1 MIKATVVY
9 FDYQPL
15 SQQVYDDYYLGQ
27 LVAAGCRVEYL
38 DLTQLYFPSFY
49 KEVSFEGIKIYY
61 ISSFSELE
69 RVIAGFS
76 KDTLFVSRLTFTD
89 IVVRLFRLF
98 KKYNCQLVALT
109 RGAFPSMPV
118 TDKMID
124 KLRQPSQYF
133 SYLKKV
139 GTILLKKVG
148 YIQKY
153 KYVFNCGTS
162 LGNIGLGWK
171 YDVVQ
176 AKIISV
182 NTCDFER
189 IRDTKEVPLAYK
201 YIVFLDEYFPFHPD
215 FKMFGKCFVDEKI
228 YYGHLNALF
237 KKIEAAYQLPVVIAA
252 HPKAELYKTHNYYE
266 GREVLF
272 GKTAELVKNSLCV
285 LAHYST
291 SIGYAIATEKPLV
304 FLNALLYKQNIHRI
318 YQFINFLGQY
328 LNTKVLTFDDAE
340 VSFSIPIVDKGR
352 YEMYK
357 YSFLTNKETEELNS
371 GDIFVKEII
380 NGRNTPFI

>member
-1 MIKATVVY
+1 MTKRTIVY

-27 LVAAGCRVEYL
+27 LVAAGCCVEYL
-38 DLTQLYFPSFY
+38 DLTRLYFPSFC
-49 KEVSFEGIKIYY
+49 KEVSFEGIKIHY
-61 ISSFSELE
+61 IGSFSELE

-109 RGAFPSMPV
+109 RGAFPAMPI
-118 TDKMID
+118 TDKIIN

-148 YIQKY
+148 YVQKY

-162 LGNIGLGWK
+162 LCNIGLGWQ
-171 YDVVQ
+171 YDVAQ
-176 AKIISV
+176 AKIIGV

-189 IRDTKEVPLAYK
+189 IRDTEEVPFAYK
-201 YIVFLDEYFPFHPD
+201 YIVFLDEYLPFHPD
-215 FKMFGKCFVDEKI
+215 FKMFGQATIGEDI
-228 YYGHLNALF
+228 YYKQLNALF

-272 GKTAELVKNSLCV
+272 GKTAELVKNSVCV

-304 FLNALLYKQNIHRI
+304 FLNALVYKQNIHRI
-318 YQFINFLGQY
+318 YQYINFLGEY
-328 LNTKVLTFDDAE
+328 LNTKVLLFDDAE
-340 VSFSIPIVDKGR
+340 ADFSIPVVDKGR
-352 YEMYK
+352 YEEYK
-357 YSFLTNKETEELNS
+357 YNFLTNKETEKLNS
-371 GDIFVKEII
+371 GEIFVKEIL
-380 NGRNTPFI
+380 NCG

>member
-1 MIKATVVY
+1 MIKPTVVY

-162 LGNIGLGWK
+162 LGNIGLGWQ

-189 IRDTKEVPLAYK
+189 IRDTKEVPLTYK

-352 YEMYK
+352 YERYK

-380 NGRNTPFI
+380 NGRDTPFI

>member
-27 LVAAGCRVEYL
+27 LVAAGCCVEYL

-162 LGNIGLGWK
+162 LGNIGLGWQ

-189 IRDTKEVPLAYK
+189 IRDTKEVPLTYK

-237 KKIEAAYQLPVVIAA
+237 KKIEVAYQLPVVIAA

-352 YEMYK
+352 YERYK

>member
-352 YEMYK
+352 YERYK

>member
-1 MIKATVVY
+1 MTKRTIVY

-27 LVAAGCRVEYL
+27 LIAAGCKVEYL
-38 DLTQLYFPSFY
+38 DLTRLYFPSFC
-49 KEVSFEGIKIYY
+49 KEVSFEGIKIHY
-61 ISSFSELE
+61 IGSFGELE

-76 KDTLFVSRLTFTD
+76 EDTLFVSRLTFTD

-109 RGAFPSMPV
+109 RGAFPAMPV
-118 TDKMID
+118 TDKIID

-139 GTILLKKVG
+139 GAILLKKIG
-148 YIQKY
+148 YVQKY

-162 LGNIGLGWK
+162 LGNIGLGWQ
-171 YDVVQ
+171 YDVAQ
-176 AKIISV
+176 AKIIGV

-189 IRDTKEVPLAYK
+189 IRDTKEVPFAYK

-215 FKMFGKCFVDEKI
+215 FKMFGKHFVDEKI

-272 GKTAELVKNSLCV
+272 GKTAELVKNSVCV

-304 FLNALLYKQNIHRI
+304 FLNALVYKQNIHRI
-318 YQFINFLGQY
+318 YQFINFLGEY
-328 LNTKVLTFDDAE
+328 LNTKVLLFDNAE
-340 VSFSIPIVDKGR
+340 ADFSIPVVDKGR
-352 YEMYK
+352 YEEYK
-357 YSFLTNKETEELNS
+357 YNFLTNKETEELNS
-371 GDIFVKEII
+371 GEIFVKEIM
-380 NGRNTPFI
+380 NCGRE

>member
-1 MIKATVVY
+1 MT
-9 FDYQPL
+9 
-15 SQQVYDDYYLGQ
+15 
-27 LVAAGCRVEYL
+27 R
-38 DLTQLYFPSFY
+38 LYFPSFC
-49 KEVSFEGIKIYY
+49 KEVSFEGIKIHY
-61 ISSFSELE
+61 IGSFSELE

-109 RGAFPSMPV
+109 RGAFPAMPI
-118 TDKMID
+118 TDKIIN

-148 YIQKY
+148 YVQKY

-162 LGNIGLGWK
+162 LCNIGLGWQ
-171 YDVVQ
+171 YDVAQ
-176 AKIISV
+176 AKIIGV

-189 IRDTKEVPLAYK
+189 IRDTEEVPFAYK
-201 YIVFLDEYFPFHPD
+201 YIVFLDEYLPFHPD
-215 FKMFGKCFVDEKI
+215 FKMFGEATIGEDI
-228 YYGHLNALF
+228 YYKQLNTFL
-237 KKIEAAYQLPVVIAA
+237 KKIEAACQLPVVIAA
-252 HPKAELYKTHNYYE
+252 HPKAELYRTHNYYE

-272 GKTAELVKNSLCV
+272 GKTAELVKNSVCV
-285 LAHYST
+285 LAHCST

-318 YQFINFLGQY
+318 YQYINFLGEY
-328 LNTKVLTFDDAE
+328 LNTKVFLLDDTEAD
-340 VSFSIPIVDKGR
+340 FSIPVVDKGR
-352 YEMYK
+352 YEEYK
-357 YSFLTNKETEELNS
+357 YNFLTNKETEELNS
-371 GDIFVKEII
+371 GEIFVKEIVNCKI
-380 NGRNTPFI
+380 